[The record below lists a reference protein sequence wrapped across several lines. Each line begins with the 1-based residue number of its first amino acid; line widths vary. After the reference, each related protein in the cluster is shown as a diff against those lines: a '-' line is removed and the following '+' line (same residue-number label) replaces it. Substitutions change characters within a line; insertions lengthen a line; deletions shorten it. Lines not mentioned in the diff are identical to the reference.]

1 MMKNFKK
8 FTAFVLVL
16 CMGFSLSISA
26 FAVEEHDHHEHTVYE
41 SAPDEEIA
49 VQSASGEAATSGT
62 IPGSS
67 IKWSLDSK
75 GWLTISGSGEAP
87 VFTSADDQPW
97 AAVREQI
104 TEVWFEDMETLTI
117 SDLAYW
123 FEGCVNLTTAELPL
137 APVIGRHAFY
147 GCSKLSTLT
156 MYYGETVLNS
166 IGEDA
171 FWRETDSGDT
181 LYIAYIIGYPE
192 STVPF
197 YTYDWVASN
206 RSSRYFYDLYG
217 VYSNADS
224 AASTLADSGI
234 MKAPARAAA
243 RASTGIVGTCPSCK
257 QYSLQGTYVSTTHTS
272 RGHQQYYECYK
283 CHYVQNLGTY
293 VYKDHG
299 SGSYGS
305 WTCPDCGS
313 HTWVLDYEQDATCTR
328 NGYREYSCDCG
339 QSKRETI
346 YATGH
351 SYSYGS
357 WEEYSSSQH
366 RREAYCRNCGDS
378 DYEYASHSMSYGS
391 WNNYSSSQHSR
402 TATCRTCGYSTT
414 DYGNHSYAT
423 GAWSK
428 YSDTQHRRSK
438 TCSGCG
444 TSTYDYANH
453 SYSYGSWVSD
463 SETQHKRTKTCS
475 ACGDS
480 GYEYADH
487 TDANGDGKC
496 DDCGATVS
504 LTVTWDAGSN
514 GGTIDGKASIT
525 TTGKPNAT
533 ATAPTSTPV
542 KTGHAFKGWYTSASG
557 GSLYNTVTITAAKTF
572 YAQFTANSYTLT
584 WDFGDGATEETKQ
597 TYGEKLVLPTEP
609 TRKNAEFLGWFT
621 EANGGTQVDANTVY
635 KTDADST
642 YYAHWEITEVF
653 SVTVPVT
660 LPLIVDEGGEVHV
673 GAAEIINASTGDVI
687 VSSVSISTKNGW
699 QLVPYTTDMA
709 HEKVDAQLLGF
720 KINNAQTSKT
730 GDAETFTLSAPW
742 TIAENGKLP
751 LSYDA
756 VVSAVS
762 QPVTEQDVLS
772 VVFVL
777 EWKGE

>member
-8 FTAFVLVL
+8 FTAFVLAL
-16 CMGFSLSISA
+16 CMLFSLSVAA
-26 FAVEEHDHHEHTVYE
+26 FATEPEAHTIYD
-41 SAPDEEIA
+41 SAPDEDVA
-49 VQSASGEAATSGT
+49 ASTETATSGT
-62 IPGSS
+62 IPGSK
-67 IKWSLDSK
+67 IKWELNEHN
-75 GWLTISGSGEAP
+75 WLMISGSGDCEP
-87 VFTSADDQPW
+87 FTSKDDQPW
-97 AAVREQI
+97 AAVRDQI
-104 TEVWFEDMETLTI
+104 TQVWFDDMENLKI

-123 FEGCVNLTTAELPL
+123 FEDCTALTTAEIPGTT
-137 APVIGRHAFY
+137 PVIGKHAFY
-147 GCSKLSTLT
+147 NCPKLSTLT
-156 MYYGETVLNS
+156 IYYGEDILES
-166 IGEDA
+166 IGEEA
-171 FWRETDSGDT
+171 FWRENDSGDT
-181 LYIAYIIGYPE
+181 LYIGYIIGYPK
-192 STVPF
+192 SSVPF
-197 YTYDWVASN
+197 YDYDWAGSN
-206 RSSRYFYDLYG
+206 RNNKYFYDLYG
-217 VYSNADS
+217 IYSDTP
-224 AASTLADSGI
+224 AAVGI
-234 MKAPARAAA
+234 MSAPGISVT
-243 RASTGIVGTCPSCK
+243 STGSIIGNCPSCGK
-257 QYSLQGTYVSTTHTS
+257 YSFQGTYVEVAHSS
-272 RGHQQYYECYK
+272 RGHANYNECNS
-283 CHYVQNLGTY
+283 CHYVQYLGTY
-293 VYKDHG
+293 TTKSHG
-299 SGSYGS
+299 SGAYGS
-305 WTCPDCGS
+305 GTCPDCGS
-313 HTWVLDYEQDATCTR
+313 HTWVLQSQQAATCTS
-328 NGYREYSCDCG
+328 NGYRSYSCACG
-339 QSKRETI
+339 QTKSETI
-346 YATGH
+346 YASGH

-357 WEEYSSSQH
+357 WEQYSSSQH

-391 WNNYSSSQHSR
+391 WSNSSSSQHSR
-402 TATCRTCGYSTT
+402 TASCRTCGYSTT
-414 DYGNHSYAT
+414 DYGNHSYST
-423 GAWSK
+423 GSWSK

-444 TSTYDYANH
+444 ASTYDYANH

-504 LTVTWDAGSN
+504 LTIKWDAGTN

-542 KTGHAFKGWYTSASG
+542 KAGHAFKGWYTSASG

-584 WDFGDGATEETKQ
+584 WDLGNGTTEETKQ
-597 TYGEKLVLPTEP
+597 TYGEKLTLPTEP

-621 EANGGTQVDANTVY
+621 EAVGGTQVDANTIY
-635 KTDADST
+635 KTDGDST

-660 LPLIVDEGGEVHV
+660 LPLVVDEGGEVHV

-709 HEKVDAQLLGF
+709 HAKVDAKQLGF
-720 KINNAQTSKT
+720 KINDSVTTKT
-730 GDAETFTLSAPW
+730 GDAETFSLTSPW

-751 LSYDA
+751 LTYDA

>member
-1 MMKNFKK
+1 MRNFKK
-8 FTAFVLVL
+8 LTAFVLAL
-16 CMGFSLSISA
+16 CMLFSLSVAA
-26 FAVEEHDHHEHTVYE
+26 FAAEADEHTIYD
-41 SAPDEEIA
+41 SAPDEEPAI
-49 VQSASGEAATSGT
+49 STEAATSGT
-62 IPGSS
+62 IQNSG
-67 IKWSLDSK
+67 IRWSLDEK

-97 AAVREQI
+97 AAVRDQI
-104 TEVWFEDMETLTI
+104 TEVWFEDVETLTI
-117 SDLAYW
+117 PDLAYW

-137 APVIGRHAFY
+137 TPVIGRHAFY
-147 GCSKLSTLT
+147 NCPKLSTLT
-156 MYYGETVLNS
+156 MYYGETALES

-171 FWRETDSGDT
+171 FWRESDAGDT
-181 LYIAYIIGYPE
+181 LYIGYIIGYPK
-192 STVPF
+192 SSVPF
-197 YTYDWVASN
+197 HSYDWTASN
-206 RSSRYFYDLYG
+206 RSDRYFYDLYG
-217 VYSNADS
+217 VYS
-224 AASTLADSGI
+224 STPADSGI
-234 MKAPARAAA
+234 KKAPGASVQ
-243 RASTGIVGTCPSCK
+243 STGTIIGNCPSCGK
-257 QYSLQGTYVSTTHTS
+257 YAFQGTYVEVAHSS
-272 RGHQQYYECYK
+272 RGHANYNECNS
-283 CHYVQNLGTY
+283 CHYVQYLGTY
-293 VYKDHG
+293 TYKSHGAGAYG
-299 SGSYGS
+299 SG
-305 WTCPDCGS
+305 TCPDCGS
-313 HTWVLDYEQDATCTR
+313 HTWVLDYESAATCTS
-328 NGYREYSCDCG
+328 NGYRSYSCVCG
-339 QSKRETI
+339 QTKSETI
-346 YATGH
+346 YASGH

-357 WEEYSSSQH
+357 WTQYSSSQH
-366 RREAYCRNCGDS
+366 RRESYCRNCGDS

-391 WNNYSSSQHSR
+391 WSNYSSSQHSR
-402 TATCRTCGYSTT
+402 TATCRTCGYSTV
-414 DYGNHSYAT
+414 DYG
-423 GAWSK
+423 
-428 YSDTQHRRSK
+428 
-438 TCSGCG
+438 
-444 TSTYDYANH
+444 NH

-504 LTVTWDAGSN
+504 LTIKWDAGTN
-514 GGTIDGKASIT
+514 GGTIDGKTSIT

-584 WDFGDGATEETKQ
+584 WDLGNGTTEETKQ
-597 TYGEKLVLPTEP
+597 TYGEKLTLPTEP

-621 EANGGTQVDANTVY
+621 EANGGTQVDANTIY
-635 KTDADST
+635 KTDGDST

-709 HEKVDAQLLGF
+709 HAKVDAKQLGF
-720 KINNAQTSKT
+720 KINDSVTTKT
-730 GDAETFTLSAPW
+730 GDAETFSLTSPW

-777 EWKGE
+777 EWRGE

>member
-1 MMKNFKK
+1 MKFRKI
-8 FTAFVLVL
+8 TALLLVL
-16 CMGFSLSISA
+16 CMLLSLSISA
-26 FAVEEHDHHEHTVYE
+26 FAAEADEHTIYD

-49 VQSASGEAATSGT
+49 TQSESASSGT
-62 IPGSS
+62 IPGSK
-67 IKWSLDSK
+67 IKWELNEHN
-75 GWLTISGSGEAP
+75 WLTISGSGDCEP
-87 VFTSADDQPW
+87 FTSKDDQPW
-97 AAVREQI
+97 AAVRDQI
-104 TEVWFEDMETLTI
+104 TQVWFDDMDALRI
-117 SDLAYW
+117 ADLAYW
-123 FEGCVNLTTAELPL
+123 FEDCVNLTTAEIPSTT
-137 APVIGRHAFY
+137 PTIGKHAFY
-147 GCSKLSTLT
+147 NCPKLSTLT
-156 MYYGETVLNS
+156 IYYGEDILES
-166 IGEDA
+166 IGEEA

-181 LYIAYIIGYPE
+181 LYIGYLIGYPK
-192 STVPF
+192 SSVPF
-197 YTYDWVASN
+197 HDYDWSSSN
-206 RSSRYFYDLYG
+206 RNERYFYDLYG
-217 VYSNADS
+217 SNSGGTMS
-224 AASTLADSGI
+224 ASDVSLT
-234 MKAPARAAA
+234 
-243 RASTGIVGTCPSCK
+243 STGSIIGNCPSCGK
-257 QYSLQGTYVSTTHTS
+257 YSFQGTYVEVAHSS
-272 RGHQQYYECYK
+272 RGHANYNECYL
-283 CHYVQNLGTY
+283 CHYVQYLGTY
-293 VYKDHG
+293 TYKSHGAGGYG
-299 SGSYGS
+299 SG
-305 WTCPDCGS
+305 TCPDCGS
-313 HTWVLDYEQDATCTR
+313 HTWVLQSQQAATCIS
-328 NGYREYSCDCG
+328 NGYRSYSCACG
-339 QSKRETI
+339 QTKNETI

-357 WEEYSSSQH
+357 WEQYSASQH

-391 WNNYSSSQHSR
+391 WSNSSSSQHSR
-402 TATCRTCGYSTT
+402 SATCRTCGYSTT
-414 DYGNHSYAT
+414 EYSSHSYST
-423 GAWSK
+423 GSWSK

-444 TSTYDYANH
+444 ASTYDYADH

-463 SETQHKRTKTCS
+463 NETQHKRSKTCS

-480 GYEYADH
+480 SYEYADH

-504 LTVTWDAGSN
+504 LTITWDAGTN
-514 GGTIDGKASIT
+514 GGTIDGKTSIT

-542 KTGHAFKGWYTSASG
+542 KAGHAFKGWYTSASG

-584 WDFGDGATEETKQ
+584 WDLGNGTTEETKQ
-597 TYGEKLVLPTEP
+597 AYGEKLTLPTEP

-621 EANGGTQVDANTVY
+621 EANGGTQVDANTIY
-635 KTDADST
+635 KTDGDST

-709 HEKVDAQLLGF
+709 HAKVDAKQLGF
-720 KINNAQTSKT
+720 KINDSLTTKT
-730 GDAETFTLSAPW
+730 GDAETFSLTSPW

-777 EWKGE
+777 EWRGE

>member
-1 MMKNFKK
+1 MKFRKI
-8 FTAFVLVL
+8 TALLLVL
-16 CMGFSLSISA
+16 CMLLSLSISV
-26 FAVEEHDHHEHTVYE
+26 FAAEADEHTIYD
-41 SAPDEEIA
+41 SAPDEETA
-49 VQSASGEAATSGT
+49 VSTEAATSGT
-62 IPGSS
+62 IQNSS
-67 IKWSLDSK
+67 IRWSLDSK

-87 VFTSADDQPW
+87 VFTSAEDQPW

-104 TEVWFEDMETLTI
+104 TEVWFEDVETLSI

-137 APVIGRHAFY
+137 APTIGRHAFY
-147 GCSKLSTLT
+147 NCPKLSTLT

-171 FWRETDSGDT
+171 FWREADSGDT

-192 STVPF
+192 ATVPF
-197 YTYDWVASN
+197 HTYDWAASN
-206 RSSRYFYDLYG
+206 RSERYFYDLYG
-217 VYSNADS
+217 VYQNADAGS
-224 AASTLADSGI
+224 AATSGI
-234 MKAPARAAA
+234 KKAPGISVQ
-243 RASTGIVGTCPSCK
+243 STGSIIGNCPSCGK
-257 QYSLQGTYVSTTHTS
+257 YAFQGTYVEVAHSS
-272 RGHQQYYECYK
+272 RGHANYNECNS
-283 CHYVQNLGTY
+283 CHYVQYLGTY
-293 VYKDHG
+293 TYKSHGAGAYG
-299 SGSYGS
+299 SG
-305 WTCPDCGS
+305 TCPDCGS
-313 HTWVLDYEQDATCTR
+313 HTWVLQSQQAATCTS
-328 NGYREYSCDCG
+328 NGYRSYSCACG
-339 QSKRETI
+339 QTKSETI
-346 YATGH
+346 YASGH

-357 WEEYSSSQH
+357 WEQYSSSQH
-366 RREAYCRNCGDS
+366 RRTGSCRNCGAT
-378 DYEYASHSMSYGS
+378 DYDYASHSMSYGLWS
-391 WNNYSSSQHSR
+391 NFSSSQHSR
-402 TATCRTCGYSTT
+402 TASCRTCGYSTT
-414 DYGNHSYAT
+414 DYGNHSYST
-423 GAWSK
+423 GSWSK

-444 TSTYDYANH
+444 ASTYDYANH

-475 ACGDS
+475 ACGDA

-504 LTVTWDAGSN
+504 LTIKWDAGTN
-514 GGTIDGKASIT
+514 GGTIDGKTSIT
-525 TTGKPNAT
+525 TTGKPNTT

-584 WDFGDGATEETKQ
+584 WDLGNGTTEETKQ
-597 TYGEKLVLPTEP
+597 TYGEKLTLPTEP

-621 EANGGTQVDANTVY
+621 EANGGTQVDANTIY

-709 HEKVDAQLLGF
+709 HAKVDAKQLGF
-720 KINNAQTSKT
+720 KINDSVTTKT
-730 GDAETFTLSAPW
+730 GDAETFSLTSPW
-742 TIAENGKLP
+742 KIAENGKLP

>member
-8 FTAFVLVL
+8 FTALLLAL
-16 CMGFSLSISA
+16 CMVFSLSISA
-26 FAVEEHDHHEHTVYE
+26 FAVEDHEHTVYE

-49 VQSASGEAATSGT
+49 VQSVSGEAATSGT

-97 AAVREQI
+97 SAVREQI
-104 TEVWFEDMETLTI
+104 TEVWFEDVETLSI

-123 FEGCVNLTTAELPL
+123 FEGCTNLTTAELPL
-137 APVIGRHAFY
+137 APVIGKHAFY
-147 GCSKLSTLT
+147 NCPKLSTLT
-156 MYYGETVLNS
+156 MYYGETVLKS

-192 STVPF
+192 ATVPF
-197 YTYDWVASN
+197 HTYDWAASN

-217 VYSNADS
+217 VYQNAD
-224 AASTLADSGI
+224 AATTALNGI
-234 MKAPARAAA
+234 KKAPGISVQ
-243 RASTGIVGTCPSCK
+243 STGSIIGNCPSCGK
-257 QYSLQGTYVSTTHTS
+257 YSFQGTYVEVAHSS
-272 RGHQQYYECYK
+272 RGHANYNECYA
-283 CHYVQNLGTY
+283 CHYVQYLGTY
-293 VYKDHG
+293 TYKSHGTGAYG
-299 SGSYGS
+299 SG
-305 WTCPDCGS
+305 TCPDCGS
-313 HTWVLDYEQDATCTR
+313 HTWILQNEQAATCTS
-328 NGYREYSCDCG
+328 NGYRSYSCACG
-339 QSKRETI
+339 QTKSETI
-346 YATGH
+346 YSSGH

-357 WEEYSSSQH
+357 WEQYSASQH
-366 RREAYCRNCGDS
+366 RRENYCRNCGAT
-378 DYEYASHSMSYGS
+378 DYDYASHSMSYGS
-391 WNNYSSSQHSR
+391 WSKYSDSQHSR
-402 TATCRTCGYSTT
+402 TASCRTCGYSTT
-414 DYGNHSYAT
+414 EYGNHSYST

-428 YSDTQHRRSK
+428 HSDTQHRRSK

-444 TSTYDYANH
+444 ASTYDYADH

-463 SETQHKRTKTCS
+463 SETQHKRSKTCS

-480 GYEYADH
+480 AYEYADH

-504 LTVTWDAGSN
+504 LTIKWDAGTN
-514 GGTIDGKASIT
+514 GGTIDGKTSIT

-542 KTGHAFKGWYTSASG
+542 KAGHAFKGWYTSASG
-557 GSLYNTVTITAAKTF
+557 GSLYNTVTITTAKTF

-584 WDFGDGATEETKQ
+584 WDLGDGATEETKQ
-597 TYGEKLVLPTEP
+597 TYGEKLTLPTEP

-621 EANGGTQVDANTVY
+621 EANGGTQVTANDVFTET
-635 KTDADST
+635 TDKT

-660 LPLIVDEGGEVHV
+660 LPLVVDESGEVHT
-673 GAAEIINASTGDVI
+673 GSAEIINASTGTVV

-709 HEKVDAQLLGF
+709 HAKVDAKQLGF
-720 KINNAQTSKT
+720 KINDAQTNKT
-730 GDAETFTLSAPW
+730 GDTEIFSLTSPW
-742 TIAENGKLP
+742 EIAENSRLP

-762 QPVTEQDVLS
+762 KAVTEQEVLS
-772 VVFVL
+772 IVFVL
-777 EWKGE
+777 EWGGE

>member
-8 FTAFVLVL
+8 FTAFVLAL
-16 CMGFSLSISA
+16 CMVFSLSVAA
-26 FAVEEHDHHEHTVYE
+26 FAAEADEHTVYE
-41 SAPDEEIA
+41 SAPEEEIT
-49 VQSASGEAATSGT
+49 VQSAEAATSGT

-97 AAVREQI
+97 AAVRDQI
-104 TEVWFEDMETLTI
+104 TEVWFEDVETLTI
-117 SDLAYW
+117 PDLAYW

-137 APVIGRHAFY
+137 APTIGKHAFY

-156 MYYGETVLNS
+156 MYYGETVLKS

-181 LYIAYIIGYPE
+181 LYIAYLIGYPE
-192 STVPF
+192 ATVPF
-197 YTYDWVASN
+197 YTYDWAASN
-206 RSSRYFYDLYG
+206 RSDRYFYDLYG
-217 VYSNADS
+217 VYS
-224 AASTLADSGI
+224 STPADSGI
-234 MKAPARAAA
+234 KKAPGISVQ
-243 RASTGIVGTCPSCK
+243 STGSIIGNCPSCGK
-257 QYSLQGTYVSTTHTS
+257 YSFQGTYVEVAHSS
-272 RGHQQYYECYK
+272 RGHANYNECYL
-283 CHYVQNLGTY
+283 CHYVQYLGTY
-293 VYKDHG
+293 TYKSHGAGGYG
-299 SGSYGS
+299 SG
-305 WTCPDCGS
+305 TCPDCGS
-313 HTWVLDYEQDATCTR
+313 HTWVLQSQQAATCTS
-328 NGYREYSCDCG
+328 NGYRSYSCACG
-339 QSKRETI
+339 QTKNETI

-357 WEEYSSSQH
+357 WEQYSASQH
-366 RREAYCRNCGDS
+366 RREAYCRNCGNS
-378 DYEYASHSMSYGS
+378 DYEYASHSMNYGS
-391 WNNYSSSQHSR
+391 WSNSSSSQHSR
-402 TATCRTCGYSTT
+402 TASCRTCGYSTT
-414 DYGNHSYAT
+414 DYGNHSYST
-423 GAWSK
+423 GSWSK

-444 TSTYDYANH
+444 ASTYDYANH

-514 GGTIDGKASIT
+514 GGTIDGKASFSET
-525 TTGKPNAT
+525 VKLNSKP
-533 ATAPTSTPV
+533 TAPGSVPV
-542 KTGHAFKGWYTSASG
+542 KTGYTFKGWFTVKTG
-557 GSLYNTVTITAAKTF
+557 GSLYSTVTITSSTTF
-572 YAQFTANSYTLT
+572 YAQFAANKYTVT
-584 WDFGDGATEETKQ
+584 WDLGTGQSETTEQ
-597 TYGEKLVLPTEP
+597 TYGEKLLLPKDP
-609 TRKNAEFLGWFT
+609 KRKNAEFLGWFT
-621 EANGGTQVDANTVY
+621 EKDGGTEVDSNTIY
-635 KTDADST
+635 TTDGETT

-660 LPLIVDEGGEVHV
+660 LPLIVDESGEVHT
-673 GAAEIINASTGDVI
+673 GTAEIINGSTGEVV

-699 QLVPYTTDMA
+699 QIVPYTTDMA

-720 KINNAQTSKT
+720 KINGAQTTKN
-730 GDAETFTLSAPW
+730 GNAETFALSAPW
-742 TIAENGKLP
+742 EIAENSRMT

-762 QPVTEQDVLS
+762 KAITEQEVLS

-777 EWKGE
+777 EWGGE

>member
-1 MMKNFKK
+1 MKNFKK
-8 FTAFVLVL
+8 FTAFVLAL
-16 CMGFSLSISA
+16 CMVFSLSVAA
-26 FAVEEHDHHEHTVYE
+26 FAAEADEHTVYE
-41 SAPDEEIA
+41 SAPEEEIT
-49 VQSASGEAATSGT
+49 VQSAEAATSGT

-97 AAVREQI
+97 SAVREQI
-104 TEVWFEDMETLTI
+104 TEVWFEDVDTLTI
-117 SDLAYW
+117 PDLAYW

-137 APVIGRHAFY
+137 APTIGRHAFY
-147 GCSKLSTLT
+147 NCPKLSTLT

-171 FWRETDSGDT
+171 FWREADSGDT

-192 STVPF
+192 ATVPF
-197 YTYDWVASN
+197 YTYDWAASN
-206 RSSRYFYDLYG
+206 RSDRYFYDLYG
-217 VYSNADS
+217 VYSNADG
-224 AASTLADSGI
+224 AASTVADSNI
-234 MKAPARAAA
+234 MKAPAKAVS

-272 RGHQQYYECYK
+272 RGHQEYYECYK

-313 HTWVLDYEQDATCTR
+313 HTWVLDYENDATCTR

-366 RREAYCRNCGDS
+366 RREAYCRNCGES

-391 WNNYSSSQHSR
+391 WSNYSDSQHSR
-402 TATCRTCGYSTT
+402 TASCRTCGYSTT

-444 TSTYDYANH
+444 ASTYDYANH

-463 SETQHKRTKTCS
+463 SETQHKRTKMCS

-480 GYEYADH
+480 DYEYADH

-504 LTVTWDAGSN
+504 LTIKWDAGTN
-514 GGTIDGKASIT
+514 GGTIDGKTSIT

-542 KTGHAFKGWYTSASG
+542 KAGHAFKGWYTSASG

-621 EANGGTQVDANTVY
+621 EAVGGTQVDANTIY

-660 LPLIVDEGGEVHV
+660 LPLIVDEGGEVHI

-709 HEKVDAQLLGF
+709 HAKVDAKQLGF
-720 KINNAQTSKT
+720 KINDSVTTKT
-730 GDAETFTLSAPW
+730 GDAETFSLTSPW

-751 LSYDA
+751 LTYDA

>member
-1 MMKNFKK
+1 MKTRKL
-8 FTAFVLVL
+8 TALLLAL
-16 CMGFSLSISA
+16 CMLLSLSISA
-26 FAVEEHDHHEHTVYE
+26 FAAD
-41 SAPDEEIA
+41 DA
-49 VQSASGEAATSGT
+49 VASGT
-62 IPGSS
+62 IPDSK
-67 IKWSLDSK
+67 ITWELDSK
-75 GWLTISGSGEAP
+75 GWLTISGSGDCSA
-87 VFTSADDQPW
+87 FTSKDDQPW
-97 AAVREQI
+97 AEYRGQI
-104 TEVWFEDMETLTI
+104 TQVWFDGMESLAI

-123 FEGCVNLTTAELPL
+123 FEDCTNLTTAEIPSTT
-137 APVIGRHAFY
+137 PVIGRHAFY
-147 GCSKLSTLT
+147 NCPLLTKLSI
-156 MYYGETVLNS
+156 YYGEHTLGS

-171 FWRETDSGDT
+171 FWRETDNGDT
-181 LYIAYIIGYPE
+181 LYVAYIIGYPD
-192 STVPF
+192 SSVPF
-197 YTYDWVASN
+197 HDYDWTASN
-206 RSSRYFYDLYG
+206 RSNRYFHDLYG
-217 VYSNADS
+217 VYQNAD
-224 AASTLADSGI
+224 AATAGGI
-234 MKAPARAAA
+234 KKAPAQVST

-272 RGHQQYYECYK
+272 RGHAEYYECYK
-283 CHYVQNLGTY
+283 CHYTKNLGTY

-313 HTWVLDYEQDATCTR
+313 HTWVLDYENDATCTR

-357 WEEYSSSQH
+357 WEQYSASQH
-366 RREAYCRNCGDS
+366 RREAYCRNCGAT
-378 DYEYASHSMSYGS
+378 DYDYASHSMSYGAWS
-391 WNNYSSSQHSR
+391 NYSDSQHSR
-402 TATCRTCGYSTT
+402 MASCRTCGYSTT
-414 DYGNHSYAT
+414 EYGNHSYST

-428 YSDTQHRRSK
+428 HSDTQHRRSK

-444 TSTYDYANH
+444 ASTYDYADH
-453 SYSYGSWVSD
+453 SYSYGSWTRAD
-463 SETQHKRTKTCS
+463 DTQHKRTKTCS
-475 ACGDS
+475 ACKTS
-480 GYEYADH
+480 SEEYADH
-487 TDANGDGKC
+487 VDANGDGKC

-504 LTVTWDAGSN
+504 LTITWDAGTN
-514 GGTIDGKASIT
+514 GGTIDGKTSIT

-542 KTGHAFKGWYTSASG
+542 KAGHAFKGWYTSASG

-584 WDFGDGATEETKQ
+584 WDLGNGTTEETKQ
-597 TYGEKLVLPTEP
+597 TYGEKLTLPTEP

-621 EANGGTQVDANTVY
+621 EANGGTQVDANTIY

-709 HEKVDAQLLGF
+709 HAKVDAKQLGF
-720 KINNAQTSKT
+720 KINDSLTTKT
-730 GDAETFTLSAPW
+730 GDAETFSLTSPW

>member
-1 MMKNFKK
+1 MKMRKI
-8 FTAFVLVL
+8 TALLLVL
-16 CMGFSLSISA
+16 CMVFSLSISA
-26 FAVEEHDHHEHTVYE
+26 FAVEDHEHTVYE

-49 VQSASGEAATSGT
+49 VQSVSGEAATSGT

-67 IKWSLDSK
+67 IKWSLDFK

-104 TEVWFEDMETLTI
+104 TEVWFEDVETLSI

-123 FEGCVNLTTAELPL
+123 FEGCTNLATAELPL
-137 APVIGRHAFY
+137 APVIGKHAFY
-147 GCSKLSTLT
+147 NCPKLSTLT

-181 LYIAYIIGYPE
+181 LYIAYIIGYPD
-192 STVPF
+192 SSVPF
-197 YTYDWVASN
+197 HDYDWTASN
-206 RSSRYFYDLYG
+206 RSNRYFHDLYG
-217 VYSNADS
+217 VYQNAD
-224 AASTLADSGI
+224 AATAGGI
-234 MKAPARAAA
+234 KKAPAQVST

-272 RGHQQYYECYK
+272 RGHAEYYECYK
-283 CHYVQNLGTY
+283 CHYTKNLGTY

-313 HTWVLDYEQDATCTR
+313 HSWVLDYESDATCTR

-391 WNNYSSSQHSR
+391 WSNSSSNQHSR
-402 TATCRTCGYSTT
+402 TASCRTCGYSTT
-414 DYGNHSYAT
+414 EYGNHSYST

-428 YSDTQHRRSK
+428 YSDTQHRRAK
-438 TCSGCG
+438 TCTSCSA
-444 TSTYDYANH
+444 STYDYADH

-487 TDANGDGKC
+487 TDANGDGRC

-504 LTVTWDAGSN
+504 LTVTWDAGGN
-514 GGTIDGKASIT
+514 GGTIDGKATYSET
-525 TTGKPNAT
+525 VQPNSKPTIPA
-533 ATAPTSTPV
+533 SLPV
-542 KTGHAFKGWYTSASG
+542 KKGHSFKGWYTAKTG
-557 GSLYNTVTITAAKTF
+557 GKLYNTVTSITASTTF
-572 YAQFTANSYTLT
+572 YAQFEANQYVVT
-584 WDFGDGATEETKQ
+584 WDLGTGKTETTNQ
-597 TYGEKLVLPTEP
+597 TYGEKLVLPIEP
-609 TRKNAEFLGWFT
+609 TRKNADFLGWFT
-621 EANGGTQVDANTVY
+621 EANGGTQVTENDVFTE
-635 KTDADST
+635 TADKT

-660 LPLIVDEGGEVHV
+660 LPLVVDESGEVHV
-673 GAAEIINASTGDVI
+673 GTAEIINASTGEVV

-699 QLVPYTTDMA
+699 QLVPFDTDMA
-709 HEKVDAQLLGF
+709 HAKVDAKQLGF
-720 KINNAQTSKT
+720 KINNSVTTKT
-730 GDAETFTLSAPW
+730 GDTETLVLRGSW
-742 TIAENGKLP
+742 DIAESGKLP

-762 QPVTEQDVLS
+762 KAVTEQEVLS
-772 VVFVL
+772 IVFVL
-777 EWKGE
+777 EWGGE

>member
-1 MMKNFKK
+1 MKMRKI
-8 FTAFVLVL
+8 TALLLVL
-16 CMGFSLSISA
+16 CMAFSLSISA
-26 FAVEEHDHHEHTVYE
+26 FAAEEHDHHEHTVYE

-49 VQSASGEAATSGT
+49 VQSASGESETSGT

-67 IKWSLDSK
+67 IKWSLDSN

-87 VFTSADDQPW
+87 VFQSADDQPW
-97 AAVREQI
+97 ATVREEI
-104 TEVWFEDMETLTI
+104 TEVWFEDMETLSI

-123 FEGCVNLTTAELPL
+123 FEGCTNLTTAELPL
-137 APVIGRHAFY
+137 APVIGKHAFY

-156 MYYGETVLNS
+156 MYYGETALES

-171 FWRETDSGDT
+171 FWRESDAGDT
-181 LYIAYIIGYPE
+181 LYIGYIIGYPK
-192 STVPF
+192 SSVPF
-197 YTYDWVASN
+197 HSYDWTASN
-206 RSSRYFYDLYG
+206 RSDRYFYDLYG
-217 VYSNADS
+217 VYS
-224 AASTLADSGI
+224 STPADSGI
-234 MKAPARAAA
+234 KKAPGASVQ
-243 RASTGIVGTCPSCK
+243 STGTIIGNCPSCGK
-257 QYSLQGTYVSTTHTS
+257 YAFQGTYVEVAHSS
-272 RGHQQYYECYK
+272 RGHANYNECNS
-283 CHYVQNLGTY
+283 CHYVQYLGTY
-293 VYKDHG
+293 TYKSHGAGAYG
-299 SGSYGS
+299 SG
-305 WTCPDCGS
+305 TCPDCGS
-313 HTWVLDYEQDATCTR
+313 HTWVLDYESAATCTS
-328 NGYREYSCDCG
+328 NGYRSYSCVCG
-339 QSKRETI
+339 QTKSETI
-346 YATGH
+346 YASGH

-357 WEEYSSSQH
+357 WTQYSSSQH
-366 RREAYCRNCGDS
+366 RRESYCRNCGDS

-391 WNNYSSSQHSR
+391 WSNYSSSQHSR
-402 TATCRTCGYSTT
+402 TATCRTCGYSTV
-414 DYGNHSYAT
+414 DYGNHSYST

-444 TSTYDYANH
+444 ASTYDYANH

-504 LTVTWDAGSN
+504 LTIKWDAGTN
-514 GGTIDGKASIT
+514 GGTIDGKTSIT

-542 KTGHAFKGWYTSASG
+542 KAGHAFKGWYTSASG

-572 YAQFTANSYTLT
+572 YAQFTANSYSIT
-584 WDFGDGATEETKQ
+584 WDLSNGNTETTKQ
-597 TYGEKLVLPTEP
+597 AYGEALVLPTEP

-621 EANGGTQVDANTVY
+621 EVNGGTRVDANTIY
-635 KTDADST
+635 KTDGDST

-660 LPLIVDEGGEVHV
+660 LPLVVDEGGEVHV

-709 HEKVDAQLLGF
+709 HAKVDAKQLGF
-720 KINNAQTSKT
+720 KINDSVTTKT
-730 GDAETFTLSAPW
+730 GDAETFSLTSPW

>member
-8 FTAFVLVL
+8 FTALLLAL
-16 CMGFSLSISA
+16 CMVFSLSISA
-26 FAVEEHDHHEHTVYE
+26 FAVEDHEHTVYE

-49 VQSASGEAATSGT
+49 VQSVSGEAATSGT

-87 VFTSADDQPW
+87 VFTSADEQPW

-104 TEVWFEDMETLTI
+104 TEVWFEDVETLSI

-123 FEGCVNLTTAELPL
+123 FEGCTNLTTAELPL
-137 APVIGRHAFY
+137 APVIGKHAFY
-147 GCSKLSTLT
+147 NCPKLSTLT
-156 MYYGETVLNS
+156 IYYGEDILES
-166 IGEDA
+166 IGEEA
-171 FWRETDSGDT
+171 FWRENDSGDT
-181 LYIAYIIGYPE
+181 LYIGYIIGYPK
-192 STVPF
+192 SSVPF
-197 YTYDWVASN
+197 YDYDWAGSN
-206 RSSRYFYDLYG
+206 RNNKYFYDLYG
-217 VYSNADS
+217 IYSDTP
-224 AASTLADSGI
+224 AAVGI
-234 MKAPARAAA
+234 MSAPGISVT
-243 RASTGIVGTCPSCK
+243 STGSIIGNCPSCGK
-257 QYSLQGTYVSTTHTS
+257 YSFQGTYVEVAHSS
-272 RGHQQYYECYK
+272 RGHANYNECNS
-283 CHYVQNLGTY
+283 CHYVQYLGTY
-293 VYKDHG
+293 TTKSHG
-299 SGSYGS
+299 SGAYGS
-305 WTCPDCGS
+305 GTCPDCGS
-313 HTWVLDYEQDATCTR
+313 HTWVLQSQQAATCTS
-328 NGYREYSCDCG
+328 NGYRSYSCACG
-339 QSKRETI
+339 QTKSETI
-346 YATGH
+346 YASGH
-351 SYSYGS
+351 NYSYGS
-357 WEEYSSSQH
+357 WEQYSSSQH
-366 RREAYCRNCGDS
+366 RRTGSCRNCGAT
-378 DYEYASHSMSYGS
+378 DYDYASHSMSYGTWS
-391 WNNYSSSQHSR
+391 NYSDSQHSR
-402 TATCRTCGYSTT
+402 TASCRTCGYSTT

-444 TSTYDYANH
+444 ASTYDYADH

-463 SETQHKRTKTCS
+463 NEVRHKRTKTCS

-487 TDANGDGKC
+487 TDTNGDGKC

-504 LTVTWDAGSN
+504 LTIKWDAGTN

-584 WDFGDGATEETKQ
+584 WDLGNGTTEETKQ
-597 TYGEKLVLPTEP
+597 TYGEKLTLPTEP

-621 EANGGTQVDANTVY
+621 EANGGTQVDANTIY
-635 KTDADST
+635 KKDGDST

-653 SVTVPVT
+653 SVTVPVV
-660 LPLIVDEGGEVHV
+660 LPLTVDENGEVHV
-673 GAAEIINASTGDVI
+673 GAAEIINGSTGEVV

-699 QLVPYTTDMA
+699 QLVPFDTDMA
-709 HEKVDAQLLGF
+709 HEKVDARLLGF
-720 KINNAQTSKT
+720 KINDSVTTKT
-730 GDAETFTLSAPW
+730 GDAETFSLTSPW

-762 QPVTEQDVLS
+762 KAVTEQEVLS
-772 VVFVL
+772 IVFVL
-777 EWKGE
+777 EWGGE